1 MKKGVDSELS
11 PDLLDDRKA
20 GPMRYDV
27 VIVGA
32 GPAGAV
38 LAYLLAK
45 AGAEVLLLEKKV
57 FPRYKAC
64 GGGLTQRALD
74 SLPFEVDEVIE
85 ERVHRVKAFVRNEC
99 AFELNVQQP
108 VISMV
113 MRDRFDHYLVKKA
126 LEAGVHFQEGTTFK
140 HLSGEVEALKVETSF
155 GPVETRFVVGADGVN
170 SRVARAL
177 GLQRPDNVI
186 NAVEAEVYL
195 GDPERLAE
203 FKHTAHFC
211 FGLIP
216 QGYAWLFPKR
226 DHLSIGVLSRSMT
239 LKNLKRNLFSYL
251 EAVGFGS
258 SMEVKALR
266 PHLVPYGPGK
276 KRPLACERGL
286 VVGDA
291 TGFVDPIT
299 GEGISYAI
307 REAQVASRILQE
319 AMKDG
324 NRKLEDYTRVL
335 GEEIA
340 KDLAC
345 ARKFAG
351 ILYGFSNLSSRI
363 IKAHGSRLAKLHM
376 EVVCGRMSYRDL
388 YRKLLHFNRVLR
400 ILLAFSK

>member
-1 MKKGVDSELS
+1 
-11 PDLLDDRKA
+11 
-20 GPMRYDV
+20 MRYDV

-38 LAYLLAK
+38 LAYLLAR
-45 AGAEVLLLEKKV
+45 AGAEVLLLEKEIL
-57 FPRYKAC
+57 PRYKAC

-85 ERVHRVKAFVRNEC
+85 ERVYTVKTFIRDEC
-99 AFELNVQQP
+99 AFELNLQRP
-108 VISMV
+108 AISMV
-113 MRDRFDHYLVKKA
+113 MRDRFDQFLVKKSI
-126 LEAGVHFQEGTTFK
+126 EAGVHFQEGTAFE
-140 HLSGEVEALKVETSF
+140 HLSGEVEALKVDTSG

-177 GLQRPDNVI
+177 GLPGPDSFI
-186 NAVEAEVYL
+186 KAVEAEVYL

-203 FKHTAHFC
+203 FKRSAQFR
-211 FGLIP
+211 FGLISK
-216 QGYAWLFPKR
+216 GYAWVFPKR
-226 DHLSIGVLSRSMT
+226 DHLSIGVLSSAMT
-239 LKNLKRNLFSYL
+239 FKQLKTDLFSYL
-251 EAVGFGS
+251 KTGGFGS
-258 SMEVKALR
+258 SVELKALR

-286 VVGDA
+286 LVGDS

-307 REAQVASRILQE
+307 KGAQIAARILHE

-324 NRKLEDYTRVL
+324 RRKLEDYTRVF

-340 KDLAC
+340 KDLSC

-363 IKAHGSRLAKLHM
+363 IKAHGSRLANLHM
-376 EVVCGRMSYRDL
+376 EVVSGSMTYRDL
-388 YRKLLHFNRVLR
+388 YRNMLHFNRVLR
-400 ILLAFSK
+400 VLLAFSK

>member
-1 MKKGVDSELS
+1 
-11 PDLLDDRKA
+11 
-20 GPMRYDV
+20 MRYDV

-45 AGAEVLLLEKKV
+45 AGAEVLLLEKKI

-64 GGGLTQRALD
+64 GGGLTKRALD

-85 ERVHRVKAFVRNEC
+85 ERVHTVKAFIQNEC
-99 AFELNVQQP
+99 AFELNAQQP

-113 MRDRFDHYLVKKA
+113 MRDRFDHFLVKKS
-126 LEAGVHFQEGTTFK
+126 LDAGVHFQEGATFK
-140 HLSGEVEALKVETSF
+140 HLSGMVEDLKVETSC

-170 SRVARAL
+170 SRVGRAL
-177 GLQRPDNVI
+177 GLPRPDNLM

-195 GDPERLAE
+195 GDPEGLAE
-203 FKHTAHFC
+203 FKHSAQFY
-211 FGLIP
+211 FALVP
-216 QGYAWLFPKR
+216 QGYAWVFPKR

-251 EAVGFGS
+251 EAGGFGS
-258 SMEVKALR
+258 SVEVKALTSN
-266 PHLVPYGPGK
+266 LVPYGPGK

-291 TGFVDPIT
+291 TGYVDPIT

-307 REAQVASRILQE
+307 KGAQVASRILQDV
-319 AMKDG
+319 MKDG
-324 NRKLEDYTRVL
+324 YRKLEDYTRVL
-335 GEEIA
+335 EEEIA
-340 KDLAC
+340 NDLSC
-345 ARKFAG
+345 ARTFAD

-376 EVVCGRMSYRDL
+376 EVVCGRMTYRDL
-388 YRKLLHFNRVLR
+388 YRKMLHFNRVLR

>member
-1 MKKGVDSELS
+1 
-11 PDLLDDRKA
+11 
-20 GPMRYDV
+20 MRYDV

-57 FPRYKAC
+57 FPRYKPC
-64 GGGLTQRALD
+64 GGGLTKRALD

-85 ERVHRVKAFVRNEC
+85 ERVHTVKAFIENEC
-99 AFELNVQQP
+99 AFEIHAQQP

-113 MRDRFDHYLVKKA
+113 MRDRFDHFLVKKA
-126 LEAGVHFQEGTTFK
+126 LEAGVHFQGGVAFK
-140 HLSGEVEALKVETSF
+140 DLRGKVEALKVETSS
-155 GPVETRFVVGADGVN
+155 GPVDARFVVGADGVN
-170 SRVARAL
+170 SRVSQAL
-177 GLQRPDNVI
+177 GLPRPENRM
-186 NAVEAEVYL
+186 NAIETEVYL
-195 GDPERLAE
+195 GDAERFNE
-203 FKHTAHFC
+203 FRHSAHFC

-216 QGYAWLFPKR
+216 QGYGWVFPKR

-239 LKNLKRNLFSYL
+239 MKTLKRQLFSYL
-251 EAVGFGS
+251 EASGFS
-258 SMEVKALR
+258 PSMEVKALR
-266 PHLVPYGPGK
+266 VHLVPYGSGK
-276 KRPLACERGL
+276 KRPLAGEKGL

-291 TGFVDPIT
+291 TGYVDPIT

-307 REAQVASRILQE
+307 RGSLVASRILQE

-324 NRKLEDYTRVL
+324 YRKLEDYTRVL
-335 GEEIA
+335 GEDIA

-345 ARKFAG
+345 ARTFAG

-376 EVVCGRMSYRDL
+376 EVVSGRMTYREL
-388 YRKLLHFNRVLR
+388 YRKLLHFNRVLQM
-400 ILLAFSK
+400 LLAFSK

>member
-1 MKKGVDSELS
+1 
-11 PDLLDDRKA
+11 
-20 GPMRYDV
+20 MRYDV

-45 AGAEVLLLEKKV
+45 AGAEVLLLEKKI

-64 GGGLTQRALD
+64 GGGLTKRALD

-85 ERVHRVKAFVRNEC
+85 ERVHTVKAFIQNEC
-99 AFELNVQQP
+99 AFELNAQQP

-113 MRDRFDHYLVKKA
+113 MRDRFDHFLVKKS
-126 LEAGVHFQEGTTFK
+126 LDAGVHFQEGATFK
-140 HLSGEVEALKVETSF
+140 HLSGMVEDLKVETSC

-170 SRVARAL
+170 SRVATAL
-177 GLQRPDNVI
+177 GLPRPDNLM

-195 GDPERLAE
+195 GDPEGLAE
-203 FKHTAHFC
+203 FKHSAQFY
-211 FGLIP
+211 FALVP
-216 QGYAWLFPKR
+216 QGYAWVFPKR

-251 EAVGFGS
+251 EAGGFGS
-258 SMEVKALR
+258 SVEVKALR
-266 PHLVPYGPGK
+266 SNLVPYGPGK

-291 TGFVDPIT
+291 TGYVDPIT

-307 REAQVASRILQE
+307 KGAQVASRVLQD

-324 NRKLEDYTRVL
+324 YRKLEDYTRVL
-335 GEEIA
+335 EEEIA
-340 KDLAC
+340 NDLSC
-345 ARKFAG
+345 ARTFAG

-363 IKAHGSRLAKLHM
+363 IKAYGSRLAKLHM
-376 EVVCGRMSYRDL
+376 EVVCGRMTYRDL
-388 YRKLLHFNRVLR
+388 YRKMLHFNRVLR
-400 ILLAFSK
+400 ILLAFPK

>member
-1 MKKGVDSELS
+1 
-11 PDLLDDRKA
+11 
-20 GPMRYDV
+20 MRYDV

-45 AGAEVLLLEKKV
+45 AGAEVLLLEKKI

-64 GGGLTQRALD
+64 GGGLTNRALD

-85 ERVHRVKAFVRNEC
+85 ERVHTVKAFIQNEC

-113 MRDRFDHYLVKKA
+113 MRDRFDHFLVKKA
-126 LEAGVHFQEGTTFK
+126 LEAGVHFQEGGTFQ
-140 HLSGEVEALKVETSF
+140 HLSGKVEDLKVETSC
-155 GPVETRFVVGADGVN
+155 GPVETRFVVGADGVL
-170 SRVARAL
+170 SRVGKAL
-177 GLQRPDNVI
+177 GLPGPEKVM

-195 GDPERLAE
+195 GDPKRLGE
-203 FKHTAHFC
+203 FKHSAQFY
-211 FGLIP
+211 FALVP
-216 QGYAWLFPKR
+216 QGYAWVFPKK

-239 LKNLKRNLFSYL
+239 LKKLKSNLFSYL
-251 EAVGFGS
+251 ETGGFGS
-258 SMEVKALR
+258 SVEVKALR
-266 PHLVPYGPGK
+266 SHLVPYGPGK

-291 TGFVDPIT
+291 TGYVDPIT
-299 GEGISYAI
+299 GEGISYAVKG
-307 REAQVASRILQE
+307 AQVASRILQD

-324 NRKLEDYTRVL
+324 YRKLGDYTRVL

-340 KDLAC
+340 NDLSC
-345 ARKFAG
+345 ARTFAS

-363 IKAHGSRLAKLHM
+363 IKAHGSTLAKLHM
-376 EVVCGRMSYRDL
+376 EVVCGRMTYRDL
-388 YRKLLHFNRVLR
+388 YRKMLHFNRGLR

>member
-1 MKKGVDSELS
+1 
-11 PDLLDDRKA
+11 
-20 GPMRYDV
+20 MRYDV

-45 AGAEVLLLEKKV
+45 AGAEILLLEKEL

-74 SLPFEVDEVIE
+74 SLPFDVDEVIE
-85 ERVHRVKAFVRNEC
+85 ERVYTVKTFIRDEC
-99 AFELNVQQP
+99 AFELNAQRP

-113 MRDRFDHYLVKKA
+113 MRDRFDHFLVKKS
-126 LEAGVHFQEGTTFK
+126 LEAGVHFQEGTAFK
-140 HLSGEVEALKVETSF
+140 HLSGKVEALKVETSC

-177 GLQRPDNVI
+177 GLPRADNVM
-186 NAVEAEVYL
+186 NAVEAEVYF

-203 FKHTAHFC
+203 FKRSAHFC

-216 QGYAWLFPKR
+216 KGYSWIFPKR
-226 DHLSIGVLSRSMT
+226 DHLSIGVLSRAKT
-239 LKNLKRNLFSYL
+239 LKHLKRNLFSYL
-251 EAVGFGS
+251 EAGGFGS
-258 SMEVKALR
+258 PMEVKALR
-266 PHLVPYGPGK
+266 PHLVPYGPSG
-276 KRPLACERGL
+276 RRRLACERGL
-286 VVGDA
+286 LVGDA
-291 TGFVDPIT
+291 TGCADPIT

-307 REAQVASRILQE
+307 QGAQIAARILQE

-324 NRKLEDYTRVL
+324 CRKLEEYTCVF
-335 GEEIA
+335 GEEVA
-340 KDLAC
+340 KDLLC
-345 ARKFAG
+345 ARTFAG

-363 IKAHGSRLAKLHM
+363 IKSHGSRLANLHM
-376 EVVCGRMSYRDL
+376 EVVSGRMTYRDL
-388 YRKLLHFNRVLR
+388 YRKLLHFSRVLR